1 MKRLPR
7 YDNNIGR
14 SELAAYLALGM
25 AGAALTVQAF
35 FGGLQPASE
44 PKLRSMQATS
54 ERNEVVVEKTNVLLT
69 NILFIQQPASSGQ
82 APPLRSLAAPQG

>member
-7 YDNNIGR
+7 YDNNTGR

-35 FGGLQPASE
+35 FGGLQLASE
-44 PKLRSMQATS
+44 SEPHSTQATS

-69 NILFIQQPASSGQ
+69 NVLFIQPPTPAGQ